1 MQARSI
7 DGVLQWGATISA
19 TNHIATA
26 ISATTRRYRPQQ
38 KTISTTR
45 KINIGHNHIGHKI
58 YGEFIWRHRVDTS
71 LFRVGPVRIVN
82 LNVKP
87 RIRPIGQKESYRPT
101 SPVIEKMNVR
111 FFKPANILLGYRC
124 LLFPHSRHSISCPA

>member
-1 MQARSI
+1 VRPYWPQ
-7 DGVLQWGATISA
+7 TIS
-19 TNHIATA
+19 ATA

-38 KTISTTR
+38 K
-45 KINIGHNHIGHKI
+45 NHIGHTENQYRPQPYRPKLYRPQNI
-58 YGEFIWRHRVDTS
+58 RRVYLASYPVDTS
-71 LFRVGPVRIVN
+71 LFRVGPGRIVN